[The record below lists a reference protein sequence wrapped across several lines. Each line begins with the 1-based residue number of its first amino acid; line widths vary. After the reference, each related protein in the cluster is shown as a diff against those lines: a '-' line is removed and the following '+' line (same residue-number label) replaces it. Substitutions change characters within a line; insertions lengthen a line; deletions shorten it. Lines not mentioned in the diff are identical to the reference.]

1 MNKHSGYTRDGRRL
15 LYIDFGGSDPPPPP
29 DYAAAANATAAGNLE
44 AAKYA
49 TEANRVN
56 QYTPYGSSTYQKGT
70 PGTFDQAGYGAAM
83 AAYKANP
90 TTGGTPGTPGHYEW
104 FEEPGRNGQSG
115 QRWVPPTP
123 GTPGTAA
130 AAPTREQF
138 MNGSG
143 SDQWSQ
149 TISLSPEQ
157 QVLYDKDLAIKG
169 GLADVATQGLGYVQ
183 ATLNTPFD
191 QRKLVPEAINPG
203 ETAQAALLR
212 RMQPQLDR
220 DREGLRTQLLNQ
232 GLTQGSEAYDDAME
246 RSDRQAN
253 DAYSQ
258 AALQGIGLGQQARQ
272 QGIQEQS
279 FFRNEPVNM
288 LNAVRSGAQIQNPTF
303 SAVPQQATTAGPD
316 LLGAATQGY
325 NAQLGA
331 TNAQNASS
339 AGAMGGL
346 FNLGAAAMPF
356 MFSDERLKTNIKRVG
371 ELPNG
376 IGIYSFSYKDNPQ
389 VLMLGCI
396 AQDVEKIMPDAVSKS
411 SRGFLMVNYS
421 KVLA

>member
-1 MNKHSGYTRDGRRL
+1 MGKS
-15 LYIDFGGSDPPPPP
+15 SAPPPP

-70 PGTFDQAGYGAAM
+70 PGTFDQAGYDAAM

-90 TTGGTPGTPGHYEW
+90 GTTGGTPATE
-104 FEEPGRNGQSG
+104 GRWERSQTTYGPNDT
-115 QRWVPPTP
+115 WENVWIP
-123 GTPGTAA
+123 GTPAIPGTTA

-138 MNGSG
+138 MKGGNP
-143 SDQWSQ
+143 DQWSQ
-149 TISLSPEQ
+149 TVSLSPEQ
-157 QVLYDKDLAIKG
+157 QALYDKDLAIKG
-169 GLADVATQGLGYVQ
+169 GLSDVATQGLGYVKN
-183 ATLNTPFD
+183 ALSTPFD
-191 QRKLVPEAINPG
+191 QSKLVPEAINPG

-220 DREGLRTQLLNQ
+220 DRERLRTQLLNQ

-303 SAVPQQATTAGPD
+303 SAVPQQATTAGAD

-331 TNAQNASS
+331 VNAQNASS

-376 IGIYSFSYKDNPQ
+376 IGIYSFAYKDNPHA
-389 VLMLGCI
+389 LMLGCI
-396 AQDVEKIMPDAVSKS
+396 AQDVEKIMPDAVVKS
-411 SRGFLMVNYS
+411 ARGFLMVNYS